1 MDAPI
6 DWNLHRNKIVNKYRY
21 IYLDYKNL
29 NVKWSGKKNSNWN
42 YKFYFNGFG
51 AKSEIDIR
59 NDITNKSGTMKLLVD
74 NYQGSTTISLGTWGE
89 ANGYWNANTKVTVEF
104 DIVAVRYD
112 EIQ

>member
-1 MDAPI
+1 
-6 DWNLHRNKIVNKYRY
+6 
-21 IYLDYKNL
+21 
-29 NVKWSGKKNSNWN
+29 
-42 YKFYFNGFG
+42 
-51 AKSEIDIR
+51 
-59 NDITNKSGTMKLLVD
+59 MKLLVD